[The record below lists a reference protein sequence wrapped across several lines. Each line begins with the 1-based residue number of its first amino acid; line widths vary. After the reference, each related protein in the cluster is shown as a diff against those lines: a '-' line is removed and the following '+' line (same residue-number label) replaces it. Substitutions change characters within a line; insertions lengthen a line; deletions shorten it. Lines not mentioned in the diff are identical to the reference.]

1 MSAHLLLA
9 LLVQQPA
16 APAAPATS
24 APIADNSFLMEEAYN
39 QESRVVQHINAL
51 LRFNGE
57 WAYSFTQEWPVGSQ
71 RHQLSYTVPVT
82 TGLGDVAI
90 NYRHQ
95 VAFNERWAFSPRLSV
110 ILPTGNEA
118 KGLGTGGTGFQTNLP
133 LSVTLSPAL
142 VTHWNAGVTH
152 TPSTDETVYNA
163 GASAI
168 WRAHHLVNVMLELV
182 WAGTNATDG
191 LTLLSPGVRWAHN
204 FGSLQIVPGVAVP
217 IDLGP
222 GKNTGIFT
230 YLSFE
235 HPF

>member
-1 MSAHLLLA
+1 MNANLLLA
-9 LLVQQPA
+9 LLAQQPS
-16 APAAPATS
+16 APAAP

-39 QESRVVQHINAL
+39 QEARVVQHINAL

-82 TGLGDVAI
+82 KGLGDVAI

-118 KGLGTGGTGFQTNLP
+118 KGLGTGGTGFQANLP
-133 LSVTLSPAL
+133 LSVTLSSAL
-142 VTHWNAGVTH
+142 VTHWNAGVTL
-152 TPSTDETVYNA
+152 TPSIDETVYNA

-168 WRAHHLVNVMLELV
+168 WRAHALVNVMLELV
-182 WAGTNATDG
+182 WSGTDANDG
-191 LTLLSPGVRWAHN
+191 VTLLNPGVRWAHN
-204 FGSLQIVPGVAVP
+204 VGSLQIVPGVAVP
-217 IDLGP
+217 LDLGP
-222 GKNTGIFT
+222 GQSTGVFV
-230 YLSFE
+230 YFSLE